1 MMVFQLA
8 DLSVK
13 FRAIRLPSALST
25 MTTMKSVPLFLAA
38 QILSFCV
45 STTQAAD
52 SQSVPPHADIAS
64 VQKTIIAI
72 ENSILD
78 RWDSGDPMGF
88 VDVSADDVTY
98 FGPEMGRRIDGKKA
112 FRDRLTPLIGKIH
125 NPPRRME
132 NPMVRVF
139 GEIAL
144 LTFVDVYDFP
154 NSKSIWNV
162 TEVYR
167 LEGNEWKL
175 IHSQWSEAKEQ

>member
-1 MMVFQLA
+1 MVFQLA

-13 FRAIRLPSALST
+13 FRAIRLPSVLST